1 MKAILIERD
10 YKGIYER
17 FALTPDEFIAEFPDI
32 ANITTQGTY
41 TISPMVH
48 IWYSPCIV
56 GDNMWNLFFTDMTWG
71 LPDTDIN
78 IGNLAR
84 WSSSLIVRINS
95 DSLLPIRTIRLG
107 SLIL

>member
-17 FALTPDEFIAEFPDI
+17 FALTIDEFIAEFPDI
-32 ANITTQGTY
+32 TNIATQGTY

-56 GDNMWNLFFTDMTWG
+56 GDEMWNLFFSDMTWG
-71 LPDTDIN
+71 LPDTDIDS
-78 IGNLAR
+78 GNLAYVNHN
-84 WSSSLIVRINS
+84 LFKTLLQYLPTKINS
-95 DSLLPIRTIRLG
+95 NG
-107 SLIL
+107 G

>member
-32 ANITTQGTY
+32 ANITTQGTN

-56 GDNMWNLFFTDMTWG
+56 GDNIWNLFFTDMTWG

-78 IGNLAR
+78 IGNLAYVNPNLFKT
-84 WSSSLIVRINS
+84 LIQY
-95 DSLLPIRTIRLG
+95 LPIKIHSNG
-107 SLIL
+107 GK